1 MGIRSRLN
9 KLRDKNEFFNRGD
22 VDSSNN
28 FFPLSSPP
36 LPPSNFPN
44 RRPPP
49 LPSDLF
55 NIPTFRGLTNFLI
68 AMISN
73 GFVPLAPDPPP
84 LRGFARKFFPNGPS
98 TAKNSSN
105 VGINMAKHLSNLG
118 TNTTQIMSG
127 DRLIRELEKVIEKEK
142 TKRRNCLL

>member
-1 MGIRSRLN
+1 MNFSTEEMATAATIFSLFH
-9 KLRDKNEFFNRGD
+9 LLLHHLPIFLIGD
-22 VDSSNN
+22 RH
-28 FFPLSSPP
+28 FC
-36 LPPSNFPN
+36 LPIY
-44 RRPPP
+44 
-49 LPSDLF
+49 LTYL
-55 NIPTFRGLTNFLI
+55 TFRGLTNFLI

-73 GFVPLAPDPPP
+73 GFVPPAPDPPP
-84 LRGFARKFFPNGPS
+84 LRGFARTFFPNGPS

-118 TNTTQIMSG
+118 TNTTQIVSG